1 MVKTEF
7 EYWNLQL
14 LLLNCLSTKS
24 VSYTHH
30 IFGSW
35 IYLCFVNFYFQESF
49 DLFILTKYR
58 LITLEL
64 LLLFDH
70 LNSSIFF
77 LSAASPT
84 VLLSCTLGIFARI
97 SLAFTHFLFLQVAF
111 VSYFLSGFSGNNISM
126 QPKKNGIQINSTRIN
141 TAMNPTT
148 LRGVP
153 VSSRMQK

>member
-1 MVKTEF
+1 MYCVF
-7 EYWNLQL
+7 VSWV
-14 LLLNCLSTKS
+14 CLR
-24 VSYTHH
+24 
-30 IFGSW
+30 
-35 IYLCFVNFYFQESF
+35 FVNFYFQELF
-49 DLFILTKYR
+49 DLFTFTKYR
-58 LITLEL
+58 LITLDL
-64 LLLFDH
+64 LVPFDH
-70 LNSSIFF
+70 LYSSIFF

-97 SLAFTHFLFLQVAF
+97 SLAFTRFLFLQVAF

-141 TAMNPTT
+141 TAMNSTT